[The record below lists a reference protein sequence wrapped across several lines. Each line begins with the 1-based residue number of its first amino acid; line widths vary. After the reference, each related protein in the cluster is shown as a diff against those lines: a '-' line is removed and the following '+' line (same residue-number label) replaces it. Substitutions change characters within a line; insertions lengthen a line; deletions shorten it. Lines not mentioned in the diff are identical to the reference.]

1 MRMVDIYELEGHLAD
16 VLDQLR
22 ETGET
27 VAVTRDDEIIA
38 HLMPTYIPEW
48 MAKAP
53 DDDVWARLNRLS
65 AEISAHWP
73 KGVSAVDAI
82 RDVRREL

>member
-1 MRMVDIYELEGHLAD
+1 
-16 VLDQLR
+16 
-22 ETGET
+22 
-27 VAVTRDDEIIA
+27 
-38 HLMPTYIPEW
+38 MPTYVPEW

-53 DDDVWARLNRLS
+53 DDVWARLNRLS
-65 AEISAHWP
+65 AEISSHWP

>member
-27 VAVTRDDEIIA
+27 VAVTRGDEIIA
-38 HLMPTYIPEW
+38 HLMPTYIPGTYPFQG
-48 MAKAP
+48 AP
-53 DDDVWARLNRLS
+53 SPFLDNNSL
-65 AEISAHWP
+65 
-73 KGVSAVDAI
+73 
-82 RDVRREL
+82 